1 MASRCAGVLSGQVW
15 HGESS
20 PSTLFFPGGLPAL
33 PFRNLPKSGGFLGSY
48 QKSLAQARRS
58 CIPGAEGS
66 GRAAKGGEQLRG
78 RRAPGPV
85 GRERGNGGRP
95 IARGHSPAPRGAQNS
110 GSRNGSSS
118 SRRVKRKVEAMPAS
132 SRRRWAGRAR
142 PPPLEPGV
150 RWLCQPRGRG
160 SR

>member
-1 MASRCAGVLSGQVW
+1 MLSGQVW
-15 HGESS
+15 HGENS
-20 PSTLFFPGGLPAL
+20 PSTLFFPRGLPAL
-33 PFRNLPKSGGFLGSY
+33 PFRNLPKSGDFLGSY

-66 GRAAKGGEQLRG
+66 GRAAKGSEQLRVG
-78 RRAPGPV
+78 RAPGPV

-118 SRRVKRKVEAMPAS
+118 SSPRVKRKVEAMPAS

-150 RWLCQPRGRG
+150 RWLC
-160 SR
+160 